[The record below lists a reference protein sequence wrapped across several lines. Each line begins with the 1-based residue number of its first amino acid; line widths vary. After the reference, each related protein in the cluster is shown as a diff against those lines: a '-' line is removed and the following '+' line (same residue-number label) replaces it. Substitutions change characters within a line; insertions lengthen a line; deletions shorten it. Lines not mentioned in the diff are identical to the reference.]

1 MQQLFKTF
9 VNPIDGV
16 TPIYD
21 GTEIKTATLNA
32 GGSGWVVGDLF
43 TVTVAAGLPAIGKVL
58 TINAGAVNTFVIPM
72 VGYGYAV
79 ANGITCTKVSGT
91 GTGLVIN
98 ITALQTMNGK
108 FAHSKLGNDTN
119 AGTRNAPVQSLTTLA
134 TFASAYRVATGY
146 FTENPTFGGNIII
159 FEGETFLNGTYA
171 SGNSSKQFNIKCKK
185 YQCRGTSQYLY
196 NCRFQS
202 TDSGDFASVLL
213 AKDCFI
219 NEFSGFVKGNYRG
232 ELVNQTILSF
242 KNYTS
247 INSGANTIWNSG
259 IIPSIIDLYRYSAQT
274 VTYPIFKYFLFRKA
288 TLWKWNGATISINW
302 ITNPNTSVA
311 YTAETLIERV
321 WNSLYYYANAMPT
334 GNATQIADRNYFLL
348 MIGSSFLTCPIF
360 YFDSVTGQTCKV
372 IDDSVTPIFNRYN
385 GSVVLDYTLS
395 TNHSNEALT
404 MGDPTLAYQHVGC
417 YRPNIGGS
425 NSTLPMVWG
434 SVINVNADGTDDMV
448 TPPTL
453 LEVDGDGRFLMNQE
467 STQYRNRIRSNVLRY
482 DRGNSSFGGQAQLD
496 SVINS
501 GFWWGKRRKYSAT
514 EFPIESV
521 EAIIYDNETTP
532 SAFPRLSVPIN
543 DECRVYWW
551 VSTARIGNPVL
562 FNQLSELGIT
572 LDADFLAEYGTWA
585 VTSADLEFYMLTQ
598 LTSYVG
604 AKTLNV
610 SFIQAELNA
619 NYKYTE

>member
-9 VNPIDGV
+9 VNPIDGT

-21 GTEIKTATLNA
+21 GTEIKTATLNT
-32 GGSGWVVGDLF
+32 GGSDWVVGDLF

-58 TINAGAVNTFVIPM
+58 TVNAGAVNTFAIVM
-72 VGYGYAV
+72 GGYGYSV
-79 ANGITCTKVSGT
+79 ANEITCTKVSGS
-91 GTGLVIN
+91 GAGLVIN

-108 FAHSKLGNDTN
+108 FAHSKLGNDAN
-119 AGTRNAPVQSLTTLA
+119 AGTRNAPVQSLTTLS
-134 TFASAYRVATGY
+134 TFTSAYRVATGY
-146 FTENPTFGGNIII
+146 FTENPTFGSQTII
-159 FEGETFLNGTYA
+159 FEGESYINGVVTQSYPATIYGLNAKQITTGWYGVFLHRTKVNLVA
-171 SGNSSKQFNIKCKK
+171 NICHSNNSF
-185 YQCRGTSQYLY
+185 LY
-196 NCRFQS
+196 EDRCSNS
-202 TDSGDFASVLL
+202 
-213 AKDCFI
+213 
-219 NEFSGFVKGNYRG
+219 
-232 ELVNQTILSF
+232 NQTNDTTVIF
-242 KNYTS
+242 KNYRT
-247 INSGANTIWNSG
+247 ALTISNSG
-259 IIPSIIDLYRYSAQT
+259 IITSEIDLYRFSNQT
-274 VTYPIFKYFLFRKA
+274 TAYPIFKYYLFRKV
-288 TLWKWNGATISINW
+288 TLWKWNGNIISINW
-302 ITNPNTSVA
+302 TTNPNTSA
-311 YTAETLIERV
+311 DYTTETLIERV

-334 GNATQIADRNYFLL
+334 GNSTQIADRNYFLL
-348 MIGSSFLTCPIF
+348 MTGSNFASCPIF
-360 YFDSVTGQTCKV
+360 YSDSVTGQTCKV

-395 TNHSNEALT
+395 TNSSNEALT
-404 MGDPTLAYQHVGC
+404 MGDPTLPYQHVGC

-434 SVINVNADGTDDMV
+434 SVINVNADGSDDVV

-453 LEVDGDGRFLMNQE
+453 LEVDGDGRFLMSQE
-467 STQYRNRIRSNVLRY
+467 STQYRNRIRSNVVRY
-482 DRGNSSFGGQAQLD
+482 DRGKASFGGQAQLD
-496 SVINS
+496 SAINS

-532 SAFPRLSVPIN
+532 SSFPRLSVPLN
-543 DECRVYWW
+543 GECLVYWW
-551 VSTARIGNPVL
+551 VSTARIGTPVL

-572 LDADFLAEYGTWA
+572 IDADFLAEYGTWA

-610 SFIQAELNA
+610 SFIQGELNA

>member
-9 VNPIDGV
+9 VNPIDGT

-58 TINAGAVNTFVIPM
+58 TVNAGAVNTFAIIM
-72 VGYGYAV
+72 VGYGYSV
-79 ANGITCTKVSGT
+79 ANGITCTKVTGT
-91 GTGLVIN
+91 GAGLVIN
-98 ITALQTMNGK
+98 ITVLQTMNGK
-108 FAHSKLGNDTN
+108 FAHSKLGNDAN
-119 AGTRNAPVQSLTTLA
+119 AGTRNAPVQSLTKLA
-134 TFASAYRVATGY
+134 TFSIAYRVATGY
-146 FTENPTFGGNIII
+146 FTENPTFWNATII
-159 FEGETFLNGTYA
+159 FEGESYVNGSIALIGGVDRTRVHNLHCKNITNCSQGVYLYKSNIEIAQPNGTTAPGFYMYE
-171 SGNSSKQFNIKCKK
+171 SIVSSNLGKT
-185 YQCRGTSQYLY
+185 YM
-196 NCRFQS
+196 
-202 TDSGDFASVLL
+202 
-213 AKDCFI
+213 
-219 NEFSGFVKGNYRG
+219 
-232 ELVNQTILSF
+232 ILQNTTWKAW
-242 KNYTS
+242 KNYG
-247 INSGANTIWNSG
+247 SGTYISNIFESEV
-259 IIPSIIDLYRYSAQT
+259 DLYRFSTQTTAYS
-274 VTYPIFKYFLFRKA
+274 IFKYSLFRKA
-288 TLWKWNGATISINW
+288 TIWKWNGAIISINW
-302 ITNPNTSVA
+302 VTNPNTSAA
-311 YTAETLIERV
+311 YTTETLIERV
-321 WNSLYYYANAMPT
+321 WNSLYFYANAMPT
-334 GNATQIADRNYFLL
+334 GNATQIADRDYFLL
-348 MIGSSFLTCPIF
+348 MTGSSFLTCPIF
-360 YFDSVTGQTCKV
+360 YYDSATGQTCKV
-372 IDDSVTPIFNRYN
+372 IDDSITPIFNRYN

-395 TNHSNEALT
+395 TNSNNEALT
-404 MGDPTLAYQHVGC
+404 MGDPTLPYQHVGC

-434 SVINVNADGTDDMV
+434 SVINVNADGSDDVV

-482 DRGNSSFGGQAQLD
+482 DRGKASFGGQAQLD
-496 SVINS
+496 SAIDS
-501 GFWWGKRRKYSAT
+501 GFWWGKRRKYSTT

-532 SAFPRLSVPIN
+532 SSFPRLSVPIN
-543 DECRVYWW
+543 GECLVYWW
-551 VSTARIGNPVL
+551 VSTARIGTPVL

-610 SFIQAELNA
+610 SFIQGELNA

>member
-1 MQQLFKTF
+1 MQLFKTF
-9 VNPIDGV
+9 VDPINNT

-43 TVTVAAGLPAIGKVL
+43 TVTVASGLPAIGSVL
-58 TINAGAVNTFVIPM
+58 TVNAGAVNTFAIIM
-72 VGYGYAV
+72 CGYGYSV
-79 ANGITCTKVSGT
+79 ANGITCTKVT
-91 GTGLVIN
+91 GNGIGLVIN
-98 ITALQTMNGK
+98 ITVLQTMNGK
-108 FAHSKLGNDTN
+108 FAHSKLGNDAN
-119 AGTRNAPVQSLTTLA
+119 AGTRNAPVQSLTTLS

-146 FTENPTFGGNIII
+146 FTENPTFSTGNVII
-159 FEGETFLNGTYA
+159 FEGESYVNGTVSAGGQKWYNLHCKKIINCGYVTAIYKSNVELVNPNGPVSAGINAYDSIIGSNEIGRYAIFQNTTWKIYKNYASNNLNGTYI
-171 SGNSSKQFNIKCKK
+171 SNI
-185 YQCRGTSQYLY
+185 
-196 NCRFQS
+196 FQ
-202 TDSGDFASVLL
+202 TEV
-213 AKDCFI
+213 
-219 NEFSGFVKGNYRG
+219 
-232 ELVNQTILSF
+232 
-242 KNYTS
+242 
-247 INSGANTIWNSG
+247 
-259 IIPSIIDLYRYSAQT
+259 DLYRFSAQT
-274 VTYPIFKYFLFRKA
+274 TTYPIFKYSLFRKA

-302 ITNPNTSVA
+302 VTNPNTSVA
-311 YTAETLIERV
+311 YTTETLIERV
-321 WNSLYYYANAMPT
+321 WNALYFYANSMPT

-348 MIGSSFLTCPIF
+348 MTGSSFLTCPIF

-372 IDDSVTPIFNRYN
+372 IDDSITPIFNRYN

-395 TNHSNEALT
+395 TNSSNEALT

-434 SVINVNADGTDDMV
+434 SVINVNADGTDDLV

-467 STQYRNRIRSNVLRY
+467 SDQYRNRIRSNVLRY
-482 DRGNSSFGGQAQLD
+482 DRGKSSFGGQAQLD
-496 SVINS
+496 SAINS

-521 EAIIYDNETTP
+521 EAIIYDTETTP
-532 SAFPRLSVPIN
+532 SSFPRLSVPIN
-543 DECRVYWW
+543 GECLVYWW
-551 VSTARIGNPVL
+551 ISTARIGNPVL

-572 LDADFLAEYGTWA
+572 IDADFLAEYGTWA

-610 SFIQAELNA
+610 SFLMGELNA
-619 NYKYTE
+619 NYKYTI